1 MPCVRGAATC
11 SAMGRTAY
19 HLSTITGPRAAV
31 RVTSQVTLAS
41 TRSASLSAS
50 KLRVMGHPA
59 GTVLGGAVSRFETRG
74 EDSTPRV
81 DAQAQSVTSAAPARA
96 HVGQQTGRDGRW

>member
-1 MPCVRGAATC
+1 MPCVRGAVMC

-19 HLSTITGPRAAV
+19 HLSTVTGPRAAV

-50 KLRVMGHPA
+50 KLRVIGHPA
-59 GTVLGGAVSRFETRG
+59 GTVLGGAVSRCETRG
-74 EDSTPRV
+74 GDSTPRD
-81 DAQAQSVTSAAPARA
+81 DAQAQRVTSAAPARA
-96 HVGQQTGRDGRW
+96 HVGHRDGFTT